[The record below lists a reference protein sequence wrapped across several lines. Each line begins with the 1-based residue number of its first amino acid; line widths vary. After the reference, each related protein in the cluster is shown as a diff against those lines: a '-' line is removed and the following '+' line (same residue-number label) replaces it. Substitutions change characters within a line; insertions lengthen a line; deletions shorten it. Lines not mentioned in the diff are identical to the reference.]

1 MRRLIPLLGLLVLT
15 GCATDLKAKVIGVF
29 GEPILGFAVEDA
41 KTTLAM
47 IAQHGYPDVAKECPQ
62 AVLDLAAYRD
72 KLAAESGP
80 TGTKGLIYLGVEK
93 KYGGTTSEM
102 EARAA
107 LRKLAAC
114 LDLVPIDKVLMG
126 GGLFLP

>member
-1 MRRLIPLLGLLVLT
+1 MHKMIPLLGLLMLA
-15 GCATDLKAKVIGVF
+15 GCATDLKARVIGVL

-47 IAQHGYPDVAKECPQ
+47 IAQRGYPDIAKECPR

-72 KLAAESGP
+72 KLASDSGP

-126 GGLFLP
+126 GGFLLP